1 MTLIRKDDRTDALAA
16 DLSPEYHKLKSLHTE
31 AADQQITDRIL
42 ADRARN
48 LRRANAIAWIAI
60 DSAFTLFCVFMA
72 PVMDDWTKEIAITR
86 DITECP
92 IAHEASARNVL
103 ATLRSRR
110 SAMDRHALIDVTDL
124 DGTMI
129 EVNDSLCFI
138 RGAPTEELP
147 RADHRIFSSA
157 RHPKWHWDDR
167 WTTIPAGKVWRAE
180 DWGRC

>member
-1 MTLIRKDDRTDALAA
+1 
-16 DLSPEYHKLKSLHTE
+16 
-31 AADQQITDRIL
+31 
-42 ADRARN
+42 
-48 LRRANAIAWIAI
+48 
-60 DSAFTLFCVFMA
+60 
-72 PVMDDWTKEIAITR
+72 
-86 DITECP
+86 
-92 IAHEASARNVL
+92 
-103 ATLRSRR
+103 
-110 SAMDRHALIDVTDL
+110 MDRHALIDVTDL